1 MSNGDGRHA
10 STYKACHRADPLHD
24 CALFPFLIWTLDFLW
39 DPTGLSVKGLLP
51 VLRPKLLFE
60 CTSAGRNL
68 SLWSFFGGES
78 QGSQLKLAPVE
89 DHVFNSSV

>member
-1 MSNGDGRHA
+1 MIVHS
-10 STYKACHRADPLHD
+10 
-24 CALFPFLIWTLDFLW
+24 FPFLIGTLDLLR

-51 VLRPKLLFE
+51 LLRPQLLFD

-68 SLWSFFGGES
+68 SLWSFLGGES

-89 DHVFNSSV
+89 DHVLTAACRAWKRICIRGRN